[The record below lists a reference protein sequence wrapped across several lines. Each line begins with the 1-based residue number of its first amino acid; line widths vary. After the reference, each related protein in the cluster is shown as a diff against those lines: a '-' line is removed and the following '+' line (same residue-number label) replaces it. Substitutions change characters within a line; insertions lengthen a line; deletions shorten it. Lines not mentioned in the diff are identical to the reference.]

1 MPKRLVLGLLA
12 TALAAAPLSAAA
24 PGARLGATAVA
35 RLKVAYNKKL
45 KRSIV
50 VDARGMTLY
59 MFARETKG
67 YSLCTPSRD
76 RQCAEVWPALKT
88 DDQPTAGR
96 RISASLV
103 GGAGWPDGTLQVA
116 YNNHPLYYFHGG
128 HGFAAGDRRPGQV
141 RGQGIG
147 ALWWVL
153 SPKGKPIKQIP

>member
-1 MPKRLVLGLLA
+1 MPKRIVFSMLAAALV
-12 TALAAAPLSAAA
+12 AAPLSAAA
-24 PGARLGATAVA
+24 PGVRSSASAAA

-50 VDARGMTLY
+50 VDARGMSLY

-67 YSLCTPSRD
+67 YAVCTPQRD
-76 RQCAEVWPALKT
+76 RPCAAVWLALKT
-88 DDQPTAGR
+88 TDQPTAGR
-96 RISASLV
+96 GISASLV
-103 GGAGWPDGTLQVA
+103 GGAAWPNGTLQVS

-128 HGFAAGDRRPGQV
+128 RGLPEGDRKPVQI

-153 SPKGKPIKQIP
+153 SPKGKPIKKIP